1 MVCEESFVQYTRS
14 SKCTSA
20 LASMEAVLQLDEAVF
35 GMCLEKSG
43 GCRLTFNFGSRR
55 AEEEKEHERHAA
67 YLSSLLSVPKATVA
81 AVWLSVSL
89 G

>member
-1 MVCEESFVQYTRS
+1 MFEESFVLCTSS

-20 LASMEAVLQLDEAVF
+20 FASVEAVLQLEEAVF
-35 GMCLEKSG
+35 GMCLGKPG
-43 GCRLTFNFGSRR
+43 GCRLTFNFGSRP

-67 YLSSLLSVPKATVA
+67 YLSSLLSVPKATVT
-81 AVWLSVSL
+81 AVCLSVSL